1 MSATWTE
8 EATKTF
14 VLVLVE
20 YAASNKGTE
29 NGFKKQAWNE
39 VHDQFSRRSKV
50 KMTSFKSKV

>member
-29 NGFKKQAWNE
+29 KGF
-39 VHDQFSRRSKV
+39 
-50 KMTSFKSKV
+50 